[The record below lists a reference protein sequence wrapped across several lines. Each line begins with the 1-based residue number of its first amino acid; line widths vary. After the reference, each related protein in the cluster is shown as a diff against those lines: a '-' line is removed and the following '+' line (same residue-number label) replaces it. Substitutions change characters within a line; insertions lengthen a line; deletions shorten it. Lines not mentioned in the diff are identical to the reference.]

1 MRFPVSSKLVFTVI
15 LFTTIVVIVFSL
27 FTIQQENG
35 KHSRRL
41 EENTLQ
47 RIKLLK
53 TINLA
58 TDMQDNKSFTVTNYY
73 NVSTTSDPFVLKDW
87 KEGSFCNE
95 FLSLKFPLQTSV
107 CGETSDR
114 VICYGT
120 PHDDKMGSCI
130 MNRIAIDVK
139 TFYKV
144 MVEKRDSVQSSNAL
158 WLLHDNDHVSPCPKY
173 NFEPL
178 EKYMAGGDYVKRLAK
193 TSILSFPQGRCN
205 QWINGTSFL
214 FIGFDVHI
222 YFKFLSWFSLYN
234 GVLNYEDKSHQ
245 APTVIIR
252 IPETKYQF
260 LFPEFERLLF
270 PETTVVALQDLSA
283 SELGTICFEQIITTP
298 WAFSTTAF
306 RCKMADAIVRL
317 RKKCYDCNSRGL
329 PGTRFHKFRQR
340 VLDACSL
347 KDKVYNGKEIRSIV
361 VQIRKAYHR
370 FEGDKLTKFERVFVN
385 SAELIDGLK
394 KAFPMTNISTMYAE
408 EMDLCDQIKL
418 VHQADVFLGVHGA
431 GLVHLWWLQDHALMF
446 ELVPRSQLSNPTFR
460 MLSTLTG
467 RRYYGYHQVEVTDK
481 KVSVNVADVIKQI
494 KSQF

>member
-1 MRFPVSSKLVFTVI
+1 MRPKKLFLLVVLLSLTFVTLFSVYMIKNYSHPDRSDVHRPTLLWTSNSTQIRDKSIDIVTSSITY
-15 LFTTIVVIVFSL
+15 
-27 FTIQQENG
+27 
-35 KHSRRL
+35 
-41 EENTLQ
+41 
-47 RIKLLK
+47 
-53 TINLA
+53 
-58 TDMQDNKSFTVTNYY
+58 YY

-107 CGETSDR
+107 CSETSDR

-120 PHDDKMGSCI
+120 PHDNKMGSCI

-144 MVEKRDSVQSSNAL
+144 MLEKQDSVESSNSL

-173 NFEPL
+173 NFKPL
-178 EKYMAGGDYVKRLAK
+178 EKYMNKEDHVKRLAK
-193 TSILSFPQGRCN
+193 TSILSVPQGTCT
-205 QWINGTSFL
+205 QWINGTSFF

-234 GVLNYEDKSHQ
+234 GVLNYKDKSHQ
-245 APTVIIR
+245 APSLIVR
-252 IPETKYQF
+252 MPETKFNF
-260 LFPEFERLLF
+260 LFPEFEQLLF
-270 PETTVVALQDLSA
+270 PETTVVALQNLSA

-298 WAFSTTAF
+298 SAFSTTAF
-306 RCKMADAIVRL
+306 RCKMGDARVRL

-361 VQIRKAYHR
+361 VQIRKLYNR
-370 FEGDKLTKFERVFVN
+370 FEGDMRVKMSRVLTN

-408 EMDLCDQIKL
+408 EMDICDQIKL

-446 ELVPRSQLSNPTFR
+446 ELVPRSQRSNPTFR

-467 RRYYGYHQVEVTDK
+467 RRYYSYNGVKGSELK
-481 KVSVNVADVIKQI
+481 VNVDVMDVIKQI
-494 KSQF
+494 KAQF